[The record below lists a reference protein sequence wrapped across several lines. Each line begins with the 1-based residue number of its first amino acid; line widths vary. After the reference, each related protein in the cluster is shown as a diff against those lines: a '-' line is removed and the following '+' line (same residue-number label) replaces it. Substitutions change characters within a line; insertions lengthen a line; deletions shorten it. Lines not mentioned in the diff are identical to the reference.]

1 MDKTSEYIVIGGGA
15 SGCAVTSQLLKN
27 NNKVTL
33 FEAGH
38 NNKNFLID
46 WPAGFF
52 KFINKSKFATYHK
65 TKPQNHLFDRE
76 NIVPQAN
83 VLGGG
88 TSINAQVYMRG
99 RPEDYNEWNDIL
111 SVNNNKTDWDWET
124 LLPYFRNMETN
135 GTFNNKHHS
144 QQGPL
149 QVSHCKYINELT
161 HDFVNSVALLGL
173 EIVDD
178 FNGDNPQNGVGY
190 YQFMNSNGQR
200 SSAANAFIDPERN
213 NPNLKLKLN
222 TAVKKLIIENNKVIG
237 VEFIDHYGNQKNYFA
252 EKEVILAP
260 GSFIT
265 PKLLMLS
272 GIGDEKELSEN
283 NIKCVHHLPGV
294 GKNLMD
300 HPECPLIARANGKY
314 GYYKQGE
321 GWRMI
326 KNGIEFLIRGTG
338 LINSVGVEAGAFVNP
353 LNRNDLSY
361 IQAFFVPSIY
371 MNADTI
377 GVIEPDYGMSITT
390 VMTKPKSRGYV
401 KLKSSNYLDPPEINL
416 NLLKHKDDLKM
427 MVAGQKF
434 FMESLKQG
442 PLSDKVKEIL
452 LPNQKDLDDKKIEEH
467 CRRFVRTNYHP
478 AGTAKM
484 GADNDHMAVL
494 NSKLQVRGVD
504 SLRVCDMS
512 AMPIINSGN
521 TSAPAMMLGLR
532 CGDFLTQ
539 PAME

>member
-135 GTFNNKHHS
+135 STFNNKHHS

-161 HDFVNSVALLGL
+161 HDFVNSVASLGL

-401 KLKSSNYLDPPEINL
+401 KLKSSNYLDRPEINL
-416 NLLKHKDDLKM
+416 NL
-427 MVAGQKF
+427 
-434 FMESLKQG
+434 
-442 PLSDKVKEIL
+442 
-452 LPNQKDLDDKKIEEH
+452 
-467 CRRFVRTNYHP
+467 
-478 AGTAKM
+478 
-484 GADNDHMAVL
+484 
-494 NSKLQVRGVD
+494 
-504 SLRVCDMS
+504 
-512 AMPIINSGN
+512 
-521 TSAPAMMLGLR
+521 
-532 CGDFLTQ
+532 
-539 PAME
+539 

>member
-161 HDFVNSVALLGL
+161 HDFVNSVASLGL

>member
-161 HDFVNSVALLGL
+161 HDFVNSVASLGL

-484 GADNDHMAVL
+484 GADNDNMAVL